1 MNVNNLFWVWI
12 ALAVIF
18 GVVEAATAQIVTIW
32 FAVGSVGALIAN
44 VVGAGTTIQ
53 LVVFVAVS
61 ILTLIIARPYLKKF
75 TRTEMQRTNADR
87 CIGETAIVTE
97 EINNTQGTGQVK
109 VGGNIWTARSLDSAI
124 IPADEKVIVEK
135 IEGVK
140 LIVSEKVKIE
150 SKSN

>member
-1 MNVNNLFWVWI
+1 MNLDSLFWVWI

-32 FAVGSVGALIAN
+32 FAAGSIGALIAN
-44 VVGAGTTIQ
+44 VTGADTTVQ
-53 LVVFVAVS
+53 LIVFVTVS

-75 TRTEMQRTNADR
+75 TKTEMQRTNADMY
-87 CIGETAIVTE
+87 IGESAIVLE

-109 VGGNIWTARSLDSAI
+109 VRGSVWTARSQDSAV
-124 IPADEKVIVEK
+124 IPVGENVLVER

-140 LIVSEKVKIE
+140 LIVSEKETVETK
-150 SKSN
+150 

>member
-1 MNVNNLFWVWI
+1 MWI

-44 VVGAGTTIQ
+44 VVGAGTTVQ

-140 LIVSEKVKIE
+140 LIVSEKVKTE
-150 SKSN
+150 SK

>member
-1 MNVNNLFWVWI
+1 MNLDSLFWVWI

-32 FAVGSVGALIAN
+32 FAAGSIGALIAN
-44 VVGAGTTIQ
+44 VTGADTTVQ
-53 LVVFVAVS
+53 LIVFVKVS

-75 TRTEMQRTNADR
+75 TKTEMQRTNADMY
-87 CIGETAIVTE
+87 IGESAIVLE

-109 VGGNIWTARSLDSAI
+109 VRGSVWTARSQDSAV
-124 IPADEKVIVEK
+124 IPVGENVLVER

-140 LIVSEKVKIE
+140 LIVSEKETVETK
-150 SKSN
+150 

>member
-1 MNVNNLFWVWI
+1 MNLNSLFWVWI

-44 VVGAGTTIQ
+44 VVGANTTVQ
-53 LVVFVAVS
+53 LIVFVAVS

-75 TRTEMQRTNADR
+75 TKTEMQRTNADM
-87 CIGETAIVTE
+87 CIGETAVVLE
-97 EINNTQGTGQVK
+97 EINNTEGTGQVK
-109 VGGNIWTARSLDSAI
+109 VRGNIWTARSRDSAV
-124 IPADEKVIVEK
+124 IPVDEKVTVEK

-140 LIVSEKVKIE
+140 LIVREKTKVENK
-150 SKSN
+150 

>member
-1 MNVNNLFWVWI
+1 MWI

-44 VVGAGTTIQ
+44 VVGAGTTVQ

>member
-140 LIVSEKVKIE
+140 LIVSEKVKAE
-150 SKSN
+150 SK

>member
-87 CIGETAIVTE
+87 CIGETA
-97 EINNTQGTGQVK
+97 
-109 VGGNIWTARSLDSAI
+109 
-124 IPADEKVIVEK
+124 
-135 IEGVK
+135 
-140 LIVSEKVKIE
+140 
-150 SKSN
+150 

>member
-44 VVGAGTTIQ
+44 VVGAGTTVQ

-140 LIVSEKVKIE
+140 LIVSEKVKAE
-150 SKSN
+150 SK

>member
-1 MNVNNLFWVWI
+1 MWI

>member
-1 MNVNNLFWVWI
+1 MWI

-140 LIVSEKVKIE
+140 LIVSEKVKAE
-150 SKSN
+150 SK

>member
-1 MNVNNLFWVWI
+1 MWI

-44 VVGAGTTIQ
+44 VVGAGTTVQ

-140 LIVSEKVKIE
+140 LIVSEKVKAE
-150 SKSN
+150 SK

>member
-1 MNVNNLFWVWI
+1 MWI

-44 VVGAGTTIQ
+44 VVGASTTIQ

-140 LIVSEKVKIE
+140 LIVSEKVKAE
-150 SKSN
+150 SK

>member
-1 MNVNNLFWVWI
+1 MWI

-44 VVGAGTTIQ
+44 VVGANTTIQ

-75 TRTEMQRTNADR
+75 TKTEMQRTNADR

-109 VGGNIWTARSLDSAI
+109 VGGNIWTARSRNSAV
-124 IPADEKVIVEK
+124 IPAGEKVTVEK

-140 LIVSEKVKIE
+140 LIVSEKVKAE
-150 SKSN
+150 SKVN

>member
-1 MNVNNLFWVWI
+1 MWI

-44 VVGAGTTIQ
+44 VVGAGTTVQ

-140 LIVSEKVKIE
+140 LIVSEKVKTE